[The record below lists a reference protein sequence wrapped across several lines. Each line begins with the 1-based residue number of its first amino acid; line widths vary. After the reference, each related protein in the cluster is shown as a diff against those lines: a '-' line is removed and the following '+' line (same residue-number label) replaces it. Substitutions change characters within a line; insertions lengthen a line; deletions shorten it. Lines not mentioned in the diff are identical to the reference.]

1 MVDGSSQAYRSRPR
15 APERVGLFVAT
26 APRPAAVR
34 PSRPQ
39 PMNSPIRRHRL
50 EPGPEP
56 SLTGVPAFTAPV
68 LVLLASLCILQGYTW
83 LDFIPDSRRHSS
95 ALWFA
100 GIVLVSVMFLSRPE
114 RGRRR
119 VPVQWLTLVMA
130 VAVAVVTLPAVYGHF
145 RAVGDAMGVLDLL
158 LAASALG
165 AAVVGSRVS
174 RASR

>member
-1 MVDGSSQAYRSRPR
+1 MVDGSSQAYRSRTR
-15 APERVGLFVAT
+15 APEQVGLFVAT
-26 APRPAAVR
+26 NPGPAVVG

-39 PMNSPIRRHRL
+39 PLNGPIRRHWS
-50 EPGPEP
+50 EPGQEP
-56 SLTGVPAFTAPV
+56 SLTGVPAFTAPA

-100 GIVLVSVMFLSRPE
+100 GIVLVSVVFLSRPE

-119 VPVQWLTLVMA
+119 MPAQWLTLVTA
-130 VAVAVVTLPAVYGHF
+130 VAVALVTLPAVYGHL

-165 AAVVGSRVS
+165 AAVVGSRVG

>member
-39 PMNSPIRRHRL
+39 PLIGPLRRHQG
-50 EPGPEP
+50 EPGE
-56 SLTGVPAFTAPV
+56 TGIPPFAAPG

-100 GIVLVSVMFLSRPE
+100 GIVLVSVVFLSRPE

-119 VPVQWLTLVMA
+119 MPAQWLMLVTA
-130 VAVAVVTLPAVYGHF
+130 VAVALVTLPAVYGHL

>member
-26 APRPAAVR
+26 PPGPAVVRTSRPRPVNA
-34 PSRPQ
+34 PL
-39 PMNSPIRRHRL
+39 RHHPCETGH
-50 EPGPEP
+50 EPWR
-56 SLTGVPAFTAPV
+56 TGVPAFTAPG
-68 LVLLASLCILQGYTW
+68 LVLLASLCILQGYSW
-83 LDFIPDSRRHSS
+83 LDLIPDSRRHSS

-100 GIVLVSVMFLSRPE
+100 GIVLVSAMFLSRPE

-119 VPVQWLTLVMA
+119 MPAQWLTLVTALA
-130 VAVAVVTLPAVYGHF
+130 VASVTLLAVYGHL

-158 LAASALG
+158 LAASALA

>member
-1 MVDGSSQAYRSRPR
+1 M
-15 APERVGLFVAT
+15 
-26 APRPAAVR
+26 
-34 PSRPQ
+34 
-39 PMNSPIRRHRL
+39 
-50 EPGPEP
+50 
-56 SLTGVPAFTAPV
+56 
-68 LVLLASLCILQGYTW
+68 LLASLCILQGYTW

-165 AAVVGSRVS
+165 AAVVGSRAGS
-174 RASR
+174 RLPLRSPGRTGGSVARGRGRSSEAEHELPKLGTRG